1 MSDAG
6 GAAVKGT
13 ATVPQLAPGEAE
25 SVALALV
32 NAAPGGPGDDEG
44 PLSGPEGAAGWLAG
58 RDLGPVPA
66 AGIGLDGVAALAD
79 LRAAIRALFTAT
91 ADRDE
96 PDPAVVGQVNAV
108 AGLAPGVLVLE
119 WSDGWQQRWAAA
131 DPGTL
136 GHALALIAR
145 DAIEVVCGP
154 NGGLLH
160 RCEAHGCERLFF
172 RTHGRRRWCSN
183 ACGDRVRV
191 ARHYRLRKARRSP
204 AAS

>member
-1 MSDAG
+1 MSDTG
-6 GAAVKGT
+6 GAAAKGT
-13 ATVPQLAPGEAE
+13 VTVPQPIPGEAE

-32 NAAPGGPGDDEG
+32 NAAPGGDDG
-44 PLSGPEGAAGWLAG
+44 PLSGPDGAAGWLAG

-66 AGIGLDGVAALAD
+66 AGIGADGVAALAG
-79 LRAAIRALFTAT
+79 LRTAIRALFTAA
-91 ADRDE
+91 ADGAE
-96 PDPAVVGQVNAV
+96 PDPLAVGRVNAT
-108 AGLAPGVLVLE
+108 AGLAPGVPVLE
-119 WSDGWQQRWAAA
+119 WTGGWHQHWAAA

-136 GHALALIAR
+136 RHALALIAR

-154 NGGLLH
+154 NGEVLH

-191 ARHYRLRKARRSP
+191 ARHYRLRKARRGP
-204 AAS
+204 TAS

>member
-1 MSDAG
+1 MPPP
-6 GAAVKGT
+6 V
-13 ATVPQLAPGEAE
+13 PGEAE

-32 NAAPGGPGDDEG
+32 NAAPGADDG
-44 PLSGPEGAAGWLAG
+44 PLSGPGGAADWLAG
-58 RDLGPVPA
+58 QDLGPVPA
-66 AGIGLDGVAALAD
+66 AAIGADGVAALAD

-91 ADRDE
+91 ADSAE
-96 PDPAVVGQVNAV
+96 PDPAAVRRVNA
-108 AGLAPGVLVLE
+108 AARRAPGVPVLE
-119 WSDGWQQRWAAA
+119 WTAGWRQRWAAA

-154 NGGLLH
+154 NGKVLH
-160 RCEAHGCERLFF
+160 ACEAHGCERLFF

-191 ARHYRLRKARRSP
+191 ARHYRLRKARRDP
-204 AAS
+204 AAG